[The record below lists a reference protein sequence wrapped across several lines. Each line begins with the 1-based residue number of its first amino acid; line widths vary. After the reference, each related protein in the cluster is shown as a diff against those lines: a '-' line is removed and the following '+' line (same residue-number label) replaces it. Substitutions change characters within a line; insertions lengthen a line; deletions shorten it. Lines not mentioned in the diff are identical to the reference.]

1 MKMDPKQR
9 VTKTDR
15 MKEAVNTKMLAAFLL
30 FDAVSQVGTRVRRNK
45 MERINDLLRVEGI
58 MSQGF
63 GLSPKIVMRDQR
75 LSIEAKA
82 IYSYIVSFA
91 GGGNQSFPGRDM
103 MVEELGISV
112 KRYYKHLQLLID
124 CDYLRIER
132 EKGENGMFG
141 RNIYTIVANPESDY
155 TVSDTVK
162 DSADAKVTFMQ
173 SKDANEADSWETQ
186 HIVPKPRKRAAKH
199 DNSLRLQLGIDALSA
214 ADPASQ
220 KDLELILGAVMD
232 MAASKEIKVAGS
244 VKSHEAVMDI
254 LAQLT
259 ADHVRVVLKTL
270 QENREKIKNVRTY
283 LQACIVNSIYEN
295 VSEMT
300 KAIEET
306 EKRQT
311 AVKQEVA
318 KVDEKKR
325 IFEAYPELR
334 SLDQKAADITMKIC
348 RLTFTGDKSEKEQLI
363 QKRKSIDLQIEAF
376 CSANQIDAALI
387 L

>member
-30 FDAVSQVGTRVRRNK
+30 FDAVSQVGTQVRRNK

-58 MSQGF
+58 MSQGL

-75 LSIEAKA
+75 LTIEAKA

-155 TVSDTVK
+155 TVSDVPKDSSDTNDEMLQSNNANSGGTVK
-162 DSADAKVTFMQ
+162 L
-173 SKDANEADSWETQ
+173 
-186 HIVPKPRKRAAKH
+186 VPKRRKQIAKKE
-199 DNSLRLQLGIDALSA
+199 NSLRLQLGIDELSA

-220 KDLELILGAVMD
+220 KDLELILSAAMD
-232 MAASKEIKVAGS
+232 MAASKEIKVAGA
-244 VKSHEAVMDI
+244 VKSREAVMDI

-259 ADHVRVVLKTL
+259 ADHVRVILKTL
-270 QENREKIKNVRTY
+270 QDNREKIKNVRSY

-295 VSEMT
+295 VSDITRSM
-300 KAIEET
+300 EEA

-318 KVDEKKR
+318 KADEKKR

-334 SLDQKAADITMKIC
+334 SLDQEAADITMKIC

>member
-30 FDAVSQVGTRVRRNK
+30 FDAVSQVGTQVRRNK

-75 LSIEAKA
+75 LTIEAKA

-124 CDYLRIER
+124 CDYLHIER

-155 TVSDTVK
+155 TVSDVPKDSSDTNDEMLQSNNANSGGTVK
-162 DSADAKVTFMQ
+162 IAPKRRKQIAK
-173 SKDANEADSWETQ
+173 KE
-186 HIVPKPRKRAAKH
+186 
-199 DNSLRLQLGIDALSA
+199 NSLRLQLGIDELSA

-220 KDLELILGAVMD
+220 KDLELILSAAMD
-232 MAASKEIKVAGS
+232 MAASKEIKVAGA
-244 VKSHEAVMDI
+244 VKSHEAVMDV
-254 LAQLT
+254 LEQLT
-259 ADHVRVVLKTL
+259 ADHVRVILKTL
-270 QENREKIKNVRTY
+270 QDNREKIKNVRSY

-295 VSEMT
+295 VSDITRSM
-300 KAIEET
+300 EEA

-318 KVDEKKR
+318 RTDEKKR

-334 SLDQKAADITMKIC
+334 SLDQEAANLTMKIC
-348 RLTFTGDKSEKEQLI
+348 RLTFTGDKREKEQLI

>member
-30 FDAVSQVGTRVRRNK
+30 FDAVSQVGTQVRRNK

-75 LSIEAKA
+75 LTIEAKA

-155 TVSDTVK
+155 TVSDVPKDSSDTNDEMLQSNNANSGGTVK
-162 DSADAKVTFMQ
+162 IAPKRRKQIAK
-173 SKDANEADSWETQ
+173 KE
-186 HIVPKPRKRAAKH
+186 
-199 DNSLRLQLGIDALSA
+199 NSLRLQLGIDELSA

-220 KDLELILGAVMD
+220 KDLELILSAAMD
-232 MAASKEIKVAGS
+232 MAASKEIKVAGA
-244 VKSHEAVMDI
+244 VKSHEAVMDV
-254 LAQLT
+254 LEQLT
-259 ADHVRVVLKTL
+259 ADHVRVILKTL
-270 QENREKIKNVRTY
+270 QDNRGKIKNVRSY

-295 VSEMT
+295 VSDITRSM
-300 KAIEET
+300 EEA

-318 KVDEKKR
+318 RTDEKKR

-334 SLDQKAADITMKIC
+334 SLDQEAADITMKIC

>member
-30 FDAVSQVGTRVRRNK
+30 FDAVSQVGTQVRRNK

-75 LSIEAKA
+75 LTIEAKA

-124 CDYLRIER
+124 CDYLHIER

-155 TVSDTVK
+155 TVSDVPKDSSDTNDEMLQSNNANSGGTVK
-162 DSADAKVTFMQ
+162 IAPKRRKQIAK
-173 SKDANEADSWETQ
+173 KE
-186 HIVPKPRKRAAKH
+186 
-199 DNSLRLQLGIDALSA
+199 NSLRLQLGIDELSA

-220 KDLELILGAVMD
+220 KDLELILSAAMD
-232 MAASKEIKVAGS
+232 MAASKEIKVAGA
-244 VKSHEAVMDI
+244 VKSREAVMDI

-259 ADHVRVVLKTL
+259 ADHVRVILKTL
-270 QENREKIKNVRTY
+270 QDNREKIKNVRSY

-295 VSEMT
+295 VSDITRSM
-300 KAIEET
+300 EEA

-318 KVDEKKR
+318 KADEKKR

-334 SLDQKAADITMKIC
+334 SLDQEAADITMKIC

>member
-1 MKMDPKQR
+1 
-9 VTKTDR
+9 
-15 MKEAVNTKMLAAFLL
+15 
-30 FDAVSQVGTRVRRNK
+30 

-75 LSIEAKA
+75 LTIEAKA

-91 GGGNQSFPGRDM
+91 GGGNQSFPGRDL
-103 MVEELGISV
+103 MVAELGISV

-155 TVSDTVK
+155 TVS
-162 DSADAKVTFMQ
+162 AAGDAMEKAETDQ
-173 SKDANEADSWETQ
+173 HAQANSGETRK
-186 HIVPKPRKRAAKH
+186 IDPKRKKQIAKKE
-199 DNSLRLQLGIDALSA
+199 NSLRLQLGIDALSA

-220 KDLELILGAVMD
+220 QDLELILSAAMD
-232 MAASKEIKVAGS
+232 MAASKEIKVAGA

-270 QENREKIKNVRTY
+270 QENREKIKNVRSY

-295 VSEMT
+295 VSEITRSMD
-300 KAIEET
+300 ET

-311 AVKQEVA
+311 AAKQEVA
-318 KVDEKKR
+318 RTDEKKR
-325 IFEAYPELR
+325 IFEAYPKLR
-334 SLDQKAADITMKIC
+334 SLDREAAELTMKIC
-348 RLTFTGDKSEKEQLI
+348 RLTFTGDKNEKERLA
-363 QKRKSIDLQIEAF
+363 QKRKAIDLQIEEF
-376 CSANQIDAALI
+376 CNENQIDAALI

>member
-30 FDAVSQVGTRVRRNK
+30 FDAVSQVGTQVRRNK

-75 LSIEAKA
+75 LTIEAKA

-124 CDYLRIER
+124 CDYLHIER

-155 TVSDTVK
+155 TVSDVPKDSSDTNDEMLQSNNANSGGTVK
-162 DSADAKVTFMQ
+162 L
-173 SKDANEADSWETQ
+173 
-186 HIVPKPRKRAAKH
+186 VPKRRKQIAKKE
-199 DNSLRLQLGIDALSA
+199 NSLRLQLGIDELSA

-220 KDLELILGAVMD
+220 KDLELILSAAMD
-232 MAASKEIKVAGS
+232 MAASKEIKVAGA
-244 VKSHEAVMDI
+244 VKSREAVMDI

-259 ADHVRVVLKTL
+259 ADHVRVILKTL
-270 QENREKIKNVRTY
+270 QDNREKIKNVRSY

-295 VSEMT
+295 VSDITRSM
-300 KAIEET
+300 EEA

-318 KVDEKKR
+318 KADEKKR

-334 SLDQKAADITMKIC
+334 SLDQEAADNTMKIC

>member
-30 FDAVSQVGTRVRRNK
+30 FDAVSQVGTQVRRNK

-75 LSIEAKA
+75 LTIEAKA

-155 TVSDTVK
+155 TVSDVPKDSSDTNDEMLQSNNANSGGTVK
-162 DSADAKVTFMQ
+162 L
-173 SKDANEADSWETQ
+173 
-186 HIVPKPRKRAAKH
+186 VPKRRKQIAKKE
-199 DNSLRLQLGIDALSA
+199 NSLRLQLGIDELSA

-220 KDLELILGAVMD
+220 KDLELILSAAMD
-232 MAASKEIKVAGS
+232 MAASKEIKVAGA
-244 VKSHEAVMDI
+244 VKSREAVMDI

-259 ADHVRVVLKTL
+259 ADHVRVILKTL
-270 QENREKIKNVRTY
+270 QDNREKIKNVRSY

-295 VSEMT
+295 VSDITRSM
-300 KAIEET
+300 EEA

-318 KVDEKKR
+318 KADEKKR

-334 SLDQKAADITMKIC
+334 SLDQEAADITMKIC

>member
-30 FDAVSQVGTRVRRNK
+30 FDAVSQVGTQVRRNK

-75 LSIEAKA
+75 LTIEAKA

-155 TVSDTVK
+155 TVSDVPKDSSDTNDEMLQSNNANSGGTVK
-162 DSADAKVTFMQ
+162 L
-173 SKDANEADSWETQ
+173 
-186 HIVPKPRKRAAKH
+186 VPKRRKQIAKKE
-199 DNSLRLQLGIDALSA
+199 NSLRLQLGIDELSA

-220 KDLELILGAVMD
+220 KDLELILSAAMD
-232 MAASKEIKVAGS
+232 MAASKEIKVAGA
-244 VKSHEAVMDI
+244 VKSREAVMDI

-259 ADHVRVVLKTL
+259 ADHVRVILKTL
-270 QENREKIKNVRTY
+270 QDNREKIKNVRSY

-295 VSEMT
+295 VSDITRSM
-300 KAIEET
+300 EEA

-318 KVDEKKR
+318 KADEKKR

-334 SLDQKAADITMKIC
+334 SLDQEAADITMKIC

-376 CSANQIDAALI
+376 CCANQIDAALI

>member
-30 FDAVSQVGTRVRRNK
+30 FDAVSQVGTQVRRNK

-75 LSIEAKA
+75 LTIEAKA

-155 TVSDTVK
+155 TVSDVPKDSSDTNDEMLQSNNANSGGTVK
-162 DSADAKVTFMQ
+162 IAPKRRKQIAK
-173 SKDANEADSWETQ
+173 KE
-186 HIVPKPRKRAAKH
+186 
-199 DNSLRLQLGIDALSA
+199 NSLRLQLGIDELSA

-220 KDLELILGAVMD
+220 KDLELILSAAMD
-232 MAASKEIKVAGS
+232 MAASKEIKVAGA
-244 VKSHEAVMDI
+244 VKSHEAVMDV
-254 LAQLT
+254 LEQLT
-259 ADHVRVVLKTL
+259 ADHVRVILKTL
-270 QENREKIKNVRTY
+270 QDNRGKIKNVRSY

-295 VSEMT
+295 VSDITRSM
-300 KAIEET
+300 EEA

-318 KVDEKKR
+318 RTDEKKR

-334 SLDQKAADITMKIC
+334 SLDQEAADITMKIC

-376 CSANQIDAALI
+376 CCANQIDAALI

>member
-1 MKMDPKQR
+1 
-9 VTKTDR
+9 
-15 MKEAVNTKMLAAFLL
+15 
-30 FDAVSQVGTRVRRNK
+30 
-45 MERINDLLRVEGI
+45 
-58 MSQGF
+58 
-63 GLSPKIVMRDQR
+63 
-75 LSIEAKA
+75 
-82 IYSYIVSFA
+82 
-91 GGGNQSFPGRDM
+91 
-103 MVEELGISV
+103 
-112 KRYYKHLQLLID
+112 
-124 CDYLRIER
+124 
-132 EKGENGMFG
+132 
-141 RNIYTIVANPESDY
+141 
-155 TVSDTVK
+155 
-162 DSADAKVTFMQ
+162 
-173 SKDANEADSWETQ
+173 
-186 HIVPKPRKRAAKH
+186 
-199 DNSLRLQLGIDALSA
+199 
-214 ADPASQ
+214 
-220 KDLELILGAVMD
+220 MD

-270 QENREKIKNVRTY
+270 QENRAKIKNVRTY

-295 VSEMT
+295 VSDITRSM
-300 KAIEET
+300 EEE

-318 KVDEKKR
+318 KADEKKR

-334 SLDQKAADITMKIC
+334 SLDQEAADITMKIC

>member
-30 FDAVSQVGTRVRRNK
+30 FDAVSQVGTQVRRNK

-75 LSIEAKA
+75 LTIEAKA

-124 CDYLRIER
+124 CDYLHIER

-155 TVSDTVK
+155 TVSDVPKDSSDTNDEMLQSNNANSGGTVK
-162 DSADAKVTFMQ
+162 IAPKRRKQIAK
-173 SKDANEADSWETQ
+173 KE
-186 HIVPKPRKRAAKH
+186 
-199 DNSLRLQLGIDALSA
+199 NSLRLQLGIDELSA

-220 KDLELILGAVMD
+220 KDLELILSAAMD
-232 MAASKEIKVAGS
+232 MAASKEIKVAGA
-244 VKSHEAVMDI
+244 VKSREAVMDI

-259 ADHVRVVLKTL
+259 ADHVRVILKTL
-270 QENREKIKNVRTY
+270 QDNREKIKNVRSY

-295 VSEMT
+295 VSDITRSM
-300 KAIEET
+300 EEA

-318 KVDEKKR
+318 RTDEKKR

-334 SLDQKAADITMKIC
+334 SLDQEAANLTMKIC

>member
-30 FDAVSQVGTRVRRNK
+30 FDAVSQVGTQVRRNK

-75 LSIEAKA
+75 LTIEAKA

-124 CDYLRIER
+124 CDYLHIER

-155 TVSDTVK
+155 TVSDVPKDSSDTNDEMLQSNNANSGGTVK
-162 DSADAKVTFMQ
+162 IAPKRRKQIAK
-173 SKDANEADSWETQ
+173 KE
-186 HIVPKPRKRAAKH
+186 
-199 DNSLRLQLGIDALSA
+199 NSLRLQLGIDELSA

-220 KDLELILGAVMD
+220 KDLELILSAAMD
-232 MAASKEIKVAGS
+232 MAASKEIKVAGA
-244 VKSHEAVMDI
+244 VKSHEAVMDV
-254 LAQLT
+254 LEQLT
-259 ADHVRVVLKTL
+259 ADHVRVILKTL
-270 QENREKIKNVRTY
+270 QDNRGKIKNVRSY

-295 VSEMT
+295 VSDITRSM
-300 KAIEET
+300 EEA

-318 KVDEKKR
+318 RTDEKKR

-334 SLDQKAADITMKIC
+334 SLDQEAADITMKIC

-376 CSANQIDAALI
+376 CCANQIDAALI

>member
-1 MKMDPKQR
+1 
-9 VTKTDR
+9 
-15 MKEAVNTKMLAAFLL
+15 
-30 FDAVSQVGTRVRRNK
+30 

-75 LSIEAKA
+75 LTIEAKA

-124 CDYLRIER
+124 CDYLHIER

-155 TVSDTVK
+155 TVSDVPKDSSDTNDEMLQSNNANSGGTVK
-162 DSADAKVTFMQ
+162 IAPKRRKQIAK
-173 SKDANEADSWETQ
+173 KE
-186 HIVPKPRKRAAKH
+186 
-199 DNSLRLQLGIDALSA
+199 NSLRLQLGIDELSA

-220 KDLELILGAVMD
+220 KDLELILSAAMD
-232 MAASKEIKVAGS
+232 MAASKEIKVAGA

-259 ADHVRVVLKTL
+259 ADHVRVILKTL
-270 QENREKIKNVRTY
+270 QDNREKIKNVRSY

-295 VSEMT
+295 VSDITRSM
-300 KAIEET
+300 EEA

-318 KVDEKKR
+318 RTDEKKR

-334 SLDQKAADITMKIC
+334 SLDQEAANLTMKIC
-348 RLTFTGDKSEKEQLI
+348 RLTFTGDKREKEQLI

>member
-1 MKMDPKQR
+1 
-9 VTKTDR
+9 
-15 MKEAVNTKMLAAFLL
+15 
-30 FDAVSQVGTRVRRNK
+30 

-75 LSIEAKA
+75 LTIEAKA

-155 TVSDTVK
+155 TVSDVPKDSSDTNDEILQSNNANSGGTVK
-162 DSADAKVTFMQ
+162 L
-173 SKDANEADSWETQ
+173 
-186 HIVPKPRKRAAKH
+186 VPKRRKQIAKKE
-199 DNSLRLQLGIDALSA
+199 NSLRLQLGIDGLSA

-220 KDLELILGAVMD
+220 KDLELILSAAMD
-232 MAASKEIKVAGS
+232 MADSKEIKVAGA
-244 VKSHEAVMDI
+244 VKSHEAVMDV
-254 LAQLT
+254 LEQLT
-259 ADHVRVVLKTL
+259 ADHVRVILKTL
-270 QENREKIKNVRTY
+270 QDNRGKIKNVRSY

-295 VSEMT
+295 VSDITRSM
-300 KAIEET
+300 EEA

-311 AVKQEVA
+311 AVKQEV
-318 KVDEKKR
+318 VRTDEKKR

-334 SLDQKAADITMKIC
+334 SLDQEAADITMKIC

-376 CSANQIDAALI
+376 CSANRIDAALI